1 MSKMPWVEHVR
12 GSVDERLQTFL
23 AERRNSAEKSSP
35 EGAELVDALAELTL
49 RGGKRLRPIVTY
61 AGANA
66 CNESGWT
73 DAIGDVG
80 VALEL
85 LQAYLLI
92 HDDWMD
98 QDDERRGGPSVHAAL
113 RARHNEH
120 LANSLA
126 ILAGDLA
133 GTLAWEAYLDA
144 EFPAQRRDEANRLFI
159 DVQKEVFLGQHLDLI
174 AHPNVERMH
183 QLKTGSY
190 TVRGPILMGALLGD
204 ASPSQMQALVRYGEP
219 MGAAFQVRDDILG
232 TFGDPTRTGKPA
244 GNDIRAGKHNAVVAE
259 AKRRLSS
266 EHGEKVEAVLSKA
279 EKTDADVA
287 LVIQLFEDCGAR
299 ESLEKTLESL
309 LEQATAALEGATFTS
324 AGSQQ
329 LRDLAQL
336 LTLRDR

>member
-1 MSKMPWVEHVR
+1 MSNMPWVASVR
-12 GSVDERLQTFL
+12 GNVDERLRGFL
-23 AERRNSAEKSSP
+23 HERRCAAKAASP
-35 EGAELVDALAELTL
+35 EGSELIDALSELTL

-66 CNESGWT
+66 CQETGWT
-73 DAIGDVG
+73 EAIGDVG

-113 RARHNEH
+113 RSRHPEH

-133 GTLAWEAYLDA
+133 GTLAWEAYLAA
-144 EFPAQRRDEANRLFI
+144 EFPENRRSEANQLFI
-159 DVQKEVFLGQHLDLI
+159 EVQKEVFLGQHLDLI
-174 AHPNVERMH
+174 AHADVERMH

-190 TVRGPILMGALLGD
+190 TVRGPLLMGALIGD
-204 ASPSQMQALVRYGEP
+204 ATPAQTDALLQYGEP

-232 TFGDPTRTGKPA
+232 TFGDPSRTGKPA
-244 GNDIRAGKHNAVVAE
+244 GNDIRAGKHNAIVDE

-266 EHGEKVEAVLSKA
+266 ADYEKVESVLRKS
-279 EKTDADVA
+279 EKSDQDVA
-287 LVIQLFEDCGAR
+287 QVISLFESCGAK
-299 ESLEKTLESL
+299 ESLEAKLEAL
-309 LEQATAALEGATFTS
+309 LEQAVNALEGADFCA
-324 AGSQQ
+324 AGSSQ